1 MDLMAPAQSVLLA
14 GRLFQRKGAQGE
26 KALLPGTECDV
37 RFNEIREIGRGK
49 SIYSFTSHQKH
60 LKV

>member
-14 GRLFQRKGAQGE
+14 GRVFQRKGAQGE

-37 RFNEIREIGRGK
+37 RFNEIREIGWREP
-49 SIYSFTSHQKH
+49 IYKFLSYQH
-60 LKV
+60 L